1 MFDFGVD
8 ENLIKAIIEPKLE
21 FYKVDEKL
29 TKTIMDVMDSKIKGK
44 NKGRK

>member
-8 ENLIKAIIEPKLE
+8 ENLIKSIIEPKLE

-29 TKTIMDVMDSKIKGK
+29 AKTILDVMDSKIKAK
-44 NKGRK
+44 NKGKK